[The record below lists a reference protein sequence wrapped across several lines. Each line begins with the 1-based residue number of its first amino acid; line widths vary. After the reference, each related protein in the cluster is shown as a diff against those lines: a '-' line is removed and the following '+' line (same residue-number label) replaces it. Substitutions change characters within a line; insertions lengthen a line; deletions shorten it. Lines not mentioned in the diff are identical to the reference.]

1 MLIVGERVYR
11 ASDRGGTSS
20 TDENDGQGASFSY
33 PVGKTVRLT
42 LAPMRER

>member
-1 MLIVGERVYR
+1 MLIVEERVYN
-11 ASDRGGTSS
+11 ASDGGGTSS
-20 TDENDGQGASFSY
+20 TGESDGQGASFSY